1 MAIRKSLHVCVSL
14 PLSKARRLEASCAI
28 LRCEGWPYTKVWRA
42 SRGDGCHGYPSQV
55 LTSYR
60 TVGDIAPQGGL
71 YPCAVNTQIK
81 TRQGDRFAQAAL
93 RLCSSFVQRRD
104 LRNYPT
110 FIRLNVE
117 LVASRTSRQRERA
130 PASETPPPALPTRL
144 LLLSSTKRLSRDL
157 PPKFCRGRAPLL
169 HERFFDRRCP
179 RTSFP
184 APG

>member
-60 TVGDIAPQGGL
+60 PSGTSRLKEGL

-117 LVASRTSRQRERA
+117 LVGSRTSRQREPA
-130 PASETPPPALPTRL
+130 PASETPPRPCRRVCYCSAAPNAYPATYPR
-144 LLLSSTKRLSRDL
+144 SFAGAEHRYSTKD
-157 PPKFCRGRAPLL
+157 F
-169 HERFFDRRCP
+169 
-179 RTSFP
+179 
-184 APG
+184 